1 MGELVHLHDAH
12 EQTQMLLPWKANG
25 ALDAQDAALVEGHLA
40 ECEQC
45 RGDLAAELAL
55 RGHYAA
61 TPAPAIPR
69 PRDRIEA
76 ILPGSGVTLLRRR
89 VALGWAL
96 AGQVA
101 VAAAATVAVV
111 ANWPA
116 AAPRDDY
123 RLLASAAQPAKG
135 NAIVLFAPEMAERD
149 LRAALDAAGA
159 RIVGGPTAS
168 GAFVLQID
176 AGKRTARL
184 GTLRRTPHVLLAE
197 PIDPASAP

>member
-25 ALDAQDAALVEGHLA
+25 TLDAQDAALVEGHLA

-55 RGHYAA
+55 RGLYAA
-61 TPAPAIPR
+61 APAPAAPR
-69 PRDRIEA
+69 ARDRIDA
-76 ILPGSGVTLLRRR
+76 ILPGSGVALLRRR

-96 AGQVA
+96 AGQAA
-101 VAAAATVAVV
+101 VAAAAAVAIV

-123 RLLASAAQPAKG
+123 RLLASAAQPARG
-135 NAIVLFAPEMAERD
+135 NVIVLFAPEMAERD

-159 RIVGGPTAS
+159 RIVGGPTPS
-168 GAFVLQID
+168 GAFVVQVD
-176 AGKRTARL
+176 AGTRTAVL
-184 GTLRRTPHVLLAE
+184 GKLRQTRQVLLAE
-197 PIDPASAP
+197 PIDPASGP